1 MSDRR
6 NCKLQLTPI
15 TAADRERFHRNAPA
29 ALARRG
35 PAFVGE
41 TFAEALET
49 LLIGGVPIVGM
60 LRFGWSADQL
70 LLFLLIGTWTAILF
84 DFAKYF
90 LLAGAVE
97 RFAAA
102 KFDDWHV
109 WVVAG
114 ALRAGKSD
122 APAEHLRAKH
132 EPAMGVFVDLACGG
146 VGTLF
151 ILVALAEGSGVGLRE
166 LLAERSVQWS
176 LAGLFGY
183 QLLLTAWEIVR
194 CRRSPGTCESQAHLG
209 IRGLGLFLLMFLV
222 VMLRESAGETG
233 ESAEIS
239 RGVMLTVNGLIVAL
253 ALFNVVGLL
262 WLRGETQWLRNY
274 MEERRRK

>member
-1 MSDRR
+1 MARSEDG
-6 NCKLQLTPI
+6 KLERAPI
-15 TAADRERFHRNAPA
+15 TAAEMERFQRNAPA

-49 LLIGGVPIVGM
+49 LLIGGTPIVGM
-60 LRFGWSADQL
+60 LWYGWSADQL
-70 LLFLLIGTWTAILF
+70 LLFLLVGTWTAMLL
-84 DFAKYF
+84 DFVKY
-90 LLAGAVE
+90 LAAAGAVE

-109 WVVAG
+109 WVVVG
-114 ALRAGKSD
+114 ALRRGESEA
-122 APAEHLRAKH
+122 AAEHLRVQH
-132 EPAMGVFVDLACGG
+132 QPALGMLVDLACGG

-151 ILVALAEGSGVGLRE
+151 ILLAVHAGPGPGLRE

-176 LAGLFGY
+176 LGGLVVY
-183 QLLLTAWEIVR
+183 QLALTAWEIVR
-194 CRRSPGTCESQAHLG
+194 CRRWPETCVAKATLG

-222 VMLRESAGETG
+222 VMLREQAGETG
-233 ESAEIS
+233 EIS

-253 ALFNVVGLL
+253 AVFNVVGLM
-262 WLRGETQWLRNY
+262 WLRGETRWLREY
-274 MEERRRK
+274 LEERRRAAR

>member
-1 MSDRR
+1 MSGRR

-15 TAADRERFHRNAPA
+15 TATDRERFHRNAPA

-114 ALRAGKSD
+114 ALREGKSD

-132 EPAMGVFVDLACGG
+132 EPAMGVLVDLACGG

-151 ILVALAEGSGVGLRE
+151 ILIALAEGSGAGLRE
-166 LLAERSVQWS
+166 MIAERSVQWS

-183 QLLLTAWEIVR
+183 QLLLTAWEIIR

-209 IRGLGLFLLMFLV
+209 IRGVGLFLLMFLV
-222 VMLRESAGETG
+222 VMLRESAGKTG
-233 ESAEIS
+233 GSAEIS

-262 WLRGETQWLRNY
+262 WLRGETRWLRNY